1 MGTYALLFA
10 CAAMGAADVLADSM
24 TVAVE
29 TSRVLNHLP
38 TTFVSFGWEMD
49 QMRRQ
54 VNLLIV
60 NLLIVNVLSAFS
72 KSMFSLSLSSIVL
85 FPCVC
90 VCVCVHIPP
99 PKCMRWWPWVLDYRI
114 IVIHGT
120 LSTPNGH
127 AFATESWGR
136 KMAHSLC
143 QSTRQQCRSLR
154 PCH

>member
-1 MGTYALLFA
+1 MHLISSLQDRAMGTYALLFA

-49 QMRRQ
+49 QMRKQ
-54 VNLLIV
+54 V
-60 NLLIVNVLSAFS
+60 NLLIVNVLFAFS

-85 FPCVC
+85 FPS
-90 VCVCVHIPP
+90 VCVHFPP

-143 QSTRQQCRSLR
+143 QSTRQ
-154 PCH
+154 